1 MEVVIDTNFLLS
13 ALKFK
18 VKMPAGKLVILSG
31 VVRELERIAGSRGRD
46 ALLAKTALQIIEK
59 RSARK
64 ISTRGH
70 VDTAILR
77 YAAAHRCAVAT
88 NDKKLIKALK
98 AKGIKV
104 IRIRQRKYAT
114 EE

>member
-1 MEVVIDTNFLLS
+1 MEVIIDTNFILS

-18 VKMPAGKLVILSG
+18 VRMPAGKLIILSG
-31 VVRELERIAGSRGRD
+31 VVRELERIAKSKRVD
-46 ALLAKTALQIIEK
+46 AARARIALKILKNKDAKII
-59 RSARK
+59 R
-64 ISTRGH
+64 TQGH

-77 YAAAHRCAVAT
+77 YATAHRCAVAT

>member
-64 ISTRGH
+64 ISRSFSMSRW
-70 VDTAILR
+70 DTPM
-77 YAAAHRCAVAT
+77 C
-88 NDKKLIKALK
+88 
-98 AKGIKV
+98 KV
-104 IRIRQRKYAT
+104 FWKQFH
-114 EE
+114 